1 MLLSTVSHADE
12 RLTAG
17 LARAFAAVLRPGDV
31 LALRGQVGAGKTH
44 FARAFIRA
52 RQGDAAEDVP
62 SPTFTLVQTYPD
74 PLGTEIWHADLYRL
88 CDVGELLELGLDE
101 AMEDAVTLI
110 EWPEKGGD
118 LPGALTVMIEVEP
131 DDPDLRRITFTGD
144 PVRWGSVAR
153 IVTIAK
159 LLRRAGWDG
168 ARVTPLAGDASS
180 RRYFRLE
187 DHMQPEGANAVG
199 DTGADPA
206 GALELPRS
214 AVLMDASPGSCGP
227 YVAMTQWLRARDFHA
242 PAILATD
249 EPQGLLLLEDLGDDL
264 VARVLEEQPALAPRI
279 YGRMTDLLVALH
291 AHEPP
296 DHLLRL
302 DGDELSQQVGLFAE
316 WYPAAVGAEGKGT
329 EVAALMHD
337 LHAELCSGVQPVLG
351 LRDFHAEN
359 LVWQDQAPLGL
370 LDFQDA
376 VIVHPA
382 YDLVSGLQDAR
393 RDIDAAIEQ
402 AEIARYIAATG
413 RDPDA
418 FRAAYALLGA
428 QRSLRIM
435 GIFTRLCIRDAKPR
449 YLAFMPRVWAMIARN
464 LAHPALAPL
473 AAALEGIPAPTPET
487 IERIRSQCPTQRAY

>member
-1 MLLSTVSHADE
+1 MLLSTVHNADE

-17 LARAFAAVLRPGDV
+17 LARAFAAVLQPGDV

-74 PLGTEIWHADLYRL
+74 PMGTEIWHADLYRL
-88 CDVGELLELGLDE
+88 GDVGELVELGLDE
-101 AMEDAVTLI
+101 AMEEAITLI

-118 LPGALTVMIEVEP
+118 LPGALTVMIEPEP
-131 DDPDLRRITFTGD
+131 EDPDLRRITFNGD
-144 PVRWGSVAR
+144 PVRWGLVGR

-159 LLRRAGWDG
+159 LLRRAGWDE
-168 ARVTPLAGDASS
+168 ARIVPLAGDASS

-187 DHMQPEGANAVG
+187 DHAHAEPAPQGAAASA
-199 DTGADPA
+199 TGQ
-206 GALELPRS
+206 

-227 YVAMTQWLRARDFHA
+227 YVAMTQWLQGRGFHA

-264 VARVLEEQPALAPRI
+264 VARVLEEQPALAPEI
-279 YGRMTDLLVALH
+279 YARMTELLVEIH
-291 AHEPP
+291 RHEPP

-302 DGDELSQQVGLFAE
+302 DADELSQQVGLFAE
-316 WYPAAVGAEGKGT
+316 WYPAAVGASGKGS
-329 EVAALMHD
+329 EVAALMRE
-337 LHAELCSGVQPVLG
+337 LHAELAGGVDPVLG

-359 LVWQDQAPLGL
+359 LVWLGDAPLGL

-393 RDIDAAIEQ
+393 RDIDPAIE
-402 AEIARYIAATG
+402 AREIARYIAATG
-413 RDPDA
+413 RDEDA

-449 YLAFMPRVWAMIARN
+449 YLAFMPRVWEMIMRN

-473 AAALEGIPAPTPET
+473 AAALDGIPAPTSAI
-487 IERIRSQCPTQRAY
+487 IERIRSQCPTHREY